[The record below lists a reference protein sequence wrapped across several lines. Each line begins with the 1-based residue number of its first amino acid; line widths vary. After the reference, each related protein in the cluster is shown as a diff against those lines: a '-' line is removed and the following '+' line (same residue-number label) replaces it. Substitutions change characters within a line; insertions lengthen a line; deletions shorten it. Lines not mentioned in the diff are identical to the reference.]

1 MNIFR
6 RHKKGEHTKIG
17 SGCKIGRDVVL
28 GQWSKIGMNVQIADD
43 IKLGHWVTIGDNSV
57 IGHDVVF
64 GDWTKIGKDCEIG
77 EGTVFGSHTRVA
89 DGTIVPPNLS
99 FDDYDLITPYRIFK
113 NRCSGSVLQERDG
126 QVFVSMAA
134 GEFLFPTA
142 QLKALFTEKSDVVE
156 NFMWGDDNFLADY
169 CVSERRDQFIPHEPE
184 ETSELSL

>member
-1 MNIFR
+1 MRFFR
-6 RHKKGEHTKIG
+6 KYQKGEHTKIG
-17 SGCKIGRDVVL
+17 PGCHIGKNVEL
-28 GQWSKIGMNVQIADD
+28 GHWSKIGANVQIADN
-43 IKLGHWVTIGDNSV
+43 IKLGSWSHIGDNTIINS
-57 IGHDVVF
+57 DVVF
-64 GDWTKIGKDCEIG
+64 GDWTQIGKNCEIG

-99 FDDYDLITPYRIFK
+99 FDDCDLITPYGMFK

-184 ETSELSL
+184 ETSELSF